1 MPQFFWRKCKC
12 VESAQRDSLR
22 FVNIVFKE
30 NKKVPMIGAP
40 HEWADGNCPTCK
52 GRGAI
57 LEQADT
63 EKDINAMFADFRKK
77 MACPK

>member
-1 MPQFFWRKCKC
+1 
-12 VESAQRDSLR
+12 
-22 FVNIVFKE
+22 
-30 NKKVPMIGAP
+30 MIGAP

-57 LEQADT
+57 LERADT